1 MGRKKSPGLVKRG
14 GLWHIDKRIGGRRVC
29 QSTGSSE
36 LKEAEN
42 VVARLTEETRQAQ
55 LYGVRPQR
63 TFEQAAAKFVMENS
77 HKRSLDTDVIR
88 LKQLMPWV
96 GQVSLDRLHRG
107 TLDPW
112 VAHRQRDGAA
122 AGTINHGLKVVRRI
136 LNLAA
141 TEWMDEHGLTWVQA
155 APKIKLLPDREKRR
169 PYPLSWDEQAK
180 LFSELPGHLA
190 AMALFAVNTGCRD
203 GEICPLRWEW
213 EEQVSALNTSV
224 FIIPDRYVKNGD
236 DRVVVLNRVARSVI
250 DAQRGKHPELV
261 FVYQGKPIKRM
272 LSSAW
277 RKARERTGLRQV
289 RVHDLK
295 HTFGR
300 RLRAAGVGFEDRQ
313 DLLGHRSGRIT
324 THYSAAEL
332 SRLIDAANSVCER
345 RSDKPELVVLRRL
358 NVN

>member
-14 GLWHIDKRIGGRRVC
+14 VIWHLDKRIGGRRVC
-29 QSTGSSE
+29 QSTGSAE
-36 LKEAEN
+36 LEEAEN
-42 VVARLTEETRQAQ
+42 VVARLIEETRQAQ

-63 TFEQAAAKFVMENS
+63 TFEQAAAKFVVENS

-96 GQVSLDRLHRG
+96 GQISLDRLHRG
-107 TLDPW
+107 TLDLW

-141 TEWMDEHGLTWVQA
+141 TEWMDEHGLTWIQA
-155 APKIKLLPDREKRR
+155 APKIKLLPDREKIR

-213 EEQVSALNTSV
+213 EEQVSALETSV

-236 DRVVVLNRVARSVI
+236 DRVRGAESGGAQRDRCAARKASGVGVCLSRQADPTDAELGVEKGTGADGATAGSRARSQAHV
-250 DAQRGKHPELV
+250 
-261 FVYQGKPIKRM
+261 
-272 LSSAW
+272 
-277 RKARERTGLRQV
+277 
-289 RVHDLK
+289 
-295 HTFGR
+295 
-300 RLRAAGVGFEDRQ
+300 RAAASR
-313 DLLGHRSGRIT
+313 RRR
-324 THYSAAEL
+324 EL
-332 SRLIDAANSVCER
+332 
-345 RSDKPELVVLRRL
+345 
-358 NVN
+358 